1 MCIRPHC
8 TNFIRDQS
16 KTTNW
21 GVYWAANL
29 TRWLGK
35 NVLHNFLAFLD
46 FLLSFYTWFFSLMFI
61 FRTWKKIN
69 LWNTAHNR
77 YTNINNSKNTLK
89 LQLQRTWIKEA
100 KNIWI
105 VGNWDLPLE
114 VQIFNFC
121 SHDRNPSLF
130 FIFCAYLFM
139 VSNPTDSKLDIIMSA
154 VSFAIFPF
162 VVNLCISS
170 VPYDK
175 NCWHVMHKC

>member
-1 MCIRPHC
+1 MSGQPDKMAEKKC
-8 TNFIRDQS
+8 
-16 KTTNW
+16 
-21 GVYWAANL
+21 AAQFFSFFRL
-29 TRWLGK
+29 
-35 NVLHNFLAFLD
+35 F
-46 FLLSFYTWFFSLMFI
+46 LSFYTRFFSLMFI

-69 LWNTAHNR
+69 LRNTAHNR

-89 LQLQRTWIKEA
+89 LQLQRTCIKEA

-114 VQIFNFC
+114 VQIVNFC
-121 SHDRNPSLF
+121 SHDHNPSLF

-162 VVNLCISS
+162 VVNLCISG
-170 VPYDK
+170 VPY
-175 NCWHVMHKC
+175 VMHKC